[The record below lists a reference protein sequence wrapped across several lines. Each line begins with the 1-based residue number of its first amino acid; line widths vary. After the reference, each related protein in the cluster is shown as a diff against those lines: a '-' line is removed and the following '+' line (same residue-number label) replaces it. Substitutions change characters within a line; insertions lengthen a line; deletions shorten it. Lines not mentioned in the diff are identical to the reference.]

1 MTLVYFILI
10 LGIIILIHEFGHYFF
25 AKRAG
30 IYVYEF
36 SIGMGPRIFKWTR
49 EGDETEYSIRLIPI
63 GGFVQMAGEE
73 VEDDP
78 DVPKSKK
85 FLNKTFG
92 QKFMTVIAGIM
103 NNFILAIILLF
114 LIALFNG
121 APQNKAIVGEVS
133 KDMPAY
139 SAGLMKGDRILKI
152 NNKKAASYDI
162 FTLELAVSSGKST
175 VSEKTITLEVDRNGE
190 VKEVTIEPKKVTE
203 GGNEVYRY
211 GFAINDEVK
220 TGFFAS
226 LKYAFT
232 KTLSLLYQMVLTI
245 FYLVTGNIGLKSFSG
260 PVGIYNIV
268 GQAASSG
275 FWSLVSLTALLSINV
290 GFINLL
296 PLPAFD
302 GGRILFILIEKISG
316 KKVDPKLENTIH
328 SIGFFLLMFLMLL
341 ITYNDIVR
349 LIK

>member
-1 MTLVYFILI
+1 MTLIYFILI
-10 LGIIILIHEFGHYFF
+10 LGLIVLIHEFGHYFF

-49 EGDETEYSIRLIPI
+49 KNDETEYSIRLIPI
-63 GGFVQMAGEE
+63 GGYVQMAGEE
-73 VEDDP
+73 IEDDP
-78 DVPKSKK
+78 DVPKNKK
-85 FLNKTFG
+85 FSVKSFG

-103 NNFILAIILLF
+103 NNFLLAIILLF
-114 LIALFNG
+114 LLALFNG
-121 APQNKAIVGEVS
+121 AAQNKAIVGEIS

-139 SAGLMKGDRILKI
+139 SSGLKEGDRIIKLNGK
-152 NNKKAASYDI
+152 NVMNYDV
-162 FTLELAVSSGKST
+162 FALELQVNAG
-175 VSEKTITLEVDRNGE
+175 KTINLEVDRNGQINK
-190 VKEVTIEPKKVTE
+190 VSITPKKLTE
-203 GGNEVYRY
+203 NGKEVYRY
-211 GFAINDEVK
+211 GFAITDEYK
-220 TGFFAS
+220 TGFFAAIV
-226 LKYAFT
+226 YAIT
-232 KTLSLLYQMVLTI
+232 KTISLLYQMVLTI
-245 FYLVTGNIGLKSFSG
+245 FYLVTGSLGLKSFSG

-268 GQAASSG
+268 GQAASNG

-302 GGRILFILIEKISG
+302 GGRLLFVIIEKITG
-316 KKVDPKLENTIH
+316 KKVDSKLENTIH
-328 SIGFFLLMFLMLL
+328 SIGFFLLMALMIL